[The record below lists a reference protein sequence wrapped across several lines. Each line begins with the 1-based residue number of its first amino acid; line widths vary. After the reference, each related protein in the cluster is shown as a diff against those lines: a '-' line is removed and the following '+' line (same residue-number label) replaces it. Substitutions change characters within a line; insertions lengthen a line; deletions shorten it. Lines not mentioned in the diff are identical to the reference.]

1 MQFSYIKI
9 YFIPNGYA
17 LKLNWA
23 LSFFCFE
30 TGEKIV
36 FMNRTTGSAIV
47 NIIYVFKMQ
56 IKWRR

>member
-9 YFIPNGYA
+9 YFIPNGYT

-30 TGEKIV
+30 TGEKISEDMSPV
-36 FMNRTTGSAIV
+36 LANEIQKL
-47 NIIYVFKMQ
+47 N
-56 IKWRR
+56 